1 MTNAHWIVGPE
12 SDASLVAKL
21 GSALLACHYSVD
33 SATWGV
39 GGSQELSTWTVSG
52 PNGVLVVE
60 AETYI
65 GLSVTGD
72 PGLVA
77 ELRVAFTSMADR
89 LASHDN
95 P

>member
-1 MTNAHWIVGPE
+1 MTNAQWIVGPE
-12 SDASLVAKL
+12 YDASLIAKL
-21 GSALLACHYSVD
+21 GSALRPCHYSVD
-33 SATWGV
+33 SKTWGV

-72 PGLVA
+72 PGLVL
-77 ELRVAFTSMADR
+77 ELQDAFTSVADR
-89 LASHDN
+89 GSAV
-95 P
+95 